1 MNNGFNNGPN
11 NGYMN
16 NGSYQ
21 NGSYT
26 GTAQPIHNNWQNQNV
41 YPASQTTQQSQMM
54 SYQTPRQQ
62 NAAPQ
67 FGDWVDGMEAAR
79 VYPFPPGWPPDVAI
93 TLWDINEPVFYAKA
107 RDIYGRPTPLKKA
120 RYTWEDTVPALP
132 GQSGTQIN
140 LDGYATKEDL
150 HQMENRIIENM
161 RSSQQAPARA
171 NQPQNR
177 NNGGNRE

>member
-1 MNNGFNNGPN
+1 MSNGFNNGPN

-16 NGSYQ
+16 NGNYQ

-26 GTAQPIHNNWQNQNV
+26 GQPVYNNWQNQSG
-41 YPASQTTQQSQMM
+41 YPAGQPAQQLPMP
-54 SYQTPRQQ
+54 SYQAPRQQ

-67 FGDWVDGMEAAR
+67 FGDWVEGIEAAR
-79 VYPFPPGWPPDVAI
+79 VYPFPPGWPADVAI

-107 RDIYGRPTPLKKA
+107 KDIYGRPTPLKKA

-132 GQSGTQIN
+132 GQSGAQIN
-140 LDGYATKEDL
+140 LDGYATKEEL
-150 HQMENRIIENM
+150 QAMETRILDSM
-161 RSSQQAPARA
+161 RSSQQNSVRTNPS
-171 NQPQNR
+171 QNR